1 MALLE
6 MREVTMGFRGPPL
19 LDKVNFHID
28 AGERVCLLG
37 RNGTGKSTLMRLVQG
52 FFVSKDGVRTVFEP
66 DDGTITRRQ
75 GLKTA
80 LLDQE
85 VPTDLG
91 GTIFDVISTG
101 LGRRGRL
108 LADYHRVSHQMAVE
122 HDQSLQAELDRLTH
136 ELDHDGGW
144 TAHREVD
151 QIISRMQLDP
161 DAEVTV
167 LSAGMKRRVLLAK
180 ALCSKPDI
188 LLLDEPTNHLDI
200 AAVAWLEDFLLGYD
214 GTLLFVTH
222 DRMLLRK
229 LATRIVDLDR
239 GELSSWACDYDT
251 FLMRKEAALQAQA
264 QQDELFDKKLAQE
277 EVWIRK
283 GIMARRTRN
292 EGRVR
297 ALKKMREIR
306 GNRRELPG
314 PVRMEAQSAER
325 SGRMVV
331 EAKGVGFTYDNNG
344 AYDDDS
350 EPIIRDM
357 TTTIMRGD
365 RIGIIGPNGS
375 GKTTLLRVL
384 LGQLE
389 AQQGRLRYGTRLEI
403 SYFDQLQ
410 TQLDGEKTVQ
420 ENVSPGTDM
429 LLVNGRRKH
438 IIGYLQDFLFSSD
451 QARMQ
456 VKFLSGGEHNR
467 VLLARLFTKPSN
479 VLVMDEPTNDLDMET
494 LELLEELLLDYPGT
508 LLLVSHDREFLNNVV
523 TGTLVLEGEGR
534 VKEYAGG
541 YDDWLRQRK
550 PSAASE
556 PGKPA
561 AKPQV
566 NKKKPVAQPV
576 QSSRASDRQR
586 LTYGEKLEL
595 QKLPQQIEI
604 LERRQSEVHAR
615 MSAPAFF
622 QQDRETIAKAT
633 AELKKVE
640 EQLTD
645 VYARW
650 EELEQRAES

>member
-6 MREVTMGFRGPPL
+6 MREVTMGFRGPPVL
-19 LDKVNFHID
+19 EKINFHTE

-37 RNGTGKSTLMRLVQG
+37 RNGTGKSTLMRLVRG
-52 FFVSKDGVRTVFEP
+52 FLVSKDGSRTTFEP

-85 VPTDLG
+85 VPNDLG
-91 GTIFDVISTG
+91 GTIFDVVSTG

-108 LADYHRVSHQMAVE
+108 LADYHRVSHQLALE
-122 HDQSLQAELDRLTH
+122 NGDQDRALHVELDRLTH
-136 ELDHDGGW
+136 ELDHGDGW

-151 QIISRMQLDP
+151 QIISRMELDP
-161 DAEVTV
+161 DADVSV

-180 ALCSKPDI
+180 SLCSKPDI

-200 AAVAWLEDFLLGYD
+200 AAVAWLEEFLLGYE

-239 GELSSWACDYDT
+239 GELRSWACDYDT
-251 FLMRKEAALQAQA
+251 FLDRKQAALQAQA
-264 QQDELFDKKLAQE
+264 QQQSLFDKKLAQE

-283 GIMARRTRN
+283 GILARRTRN

-297 ALKKMREIR
+297 ALEKMREVR
-306 GNRRELPG
+306 GSRRELSG

-325 SGRMVV
+325 SGRLIV
-331 EAKGVGFTYDNNG
+331 EAKGVGFTYEG
-344 AYDDDS
+344 DS
-350 EPIIRDM
+350 EPIVRDL
-357 TTTIMRGD
+357 TTSIMRGD

-389 AQQGRLRYGTRLEI
+389 AQEGKLRHGTRLEI

-410 TQLDGEKTVQ
+410 AQLDGEKTVQ

-429 LLVNGRRKH
+429 LLINGQRKH
-438 IIGYLQDFLFSSD
+438 IVGYLQDFLFSAE

-479 VLVMDEPTNDLDMET
+479 VMVMDEPTNDLDMET

-523 TGTLVLEGEGR
+523 TSTLVLEGGGR

-541 YDDWLRQRK
+541 YDDWLVQRK
-550 PSAASE
+550 PPATPE
-556 PGKPA
+556 PAKPA
-561 AKPQV
+561 AKPPT
-566 NKKKPVAQPV
+566 KPKKPAQQPD
-576 QSSRASDRQR
+576 ARQR

-595 QKLPQQIEI
+595 EKLPERVET
-604 LERRQSEVHAR
+604 LEERQSEIHDR

-622 QQDRETIAKAT
+622 EQDHKKVAAST
-633 AELKKVE
+633 AELKAVE
-640 EQLTD
+640 EELAE

-650 EELEQRAES
+650 EDLEQRAE